1 MRFLV
6 LIAAALPIAAL
17 GDDTTTRSGLS
28 CANPAKLENHKGP
41 IPGDYV
47 FPKKDS
53 ALTSSAFTEK
63 YGLTVTGVVFR
74 HGLQGFAVPSLSAS
88 DLAKLRCD
96 PDVELI
102 TTAGGS

>member
-6 LIAAALPIAAL
+6 LIAAVLPIAAF
-17 GDDTTTRSGLS
+17 GDDTTRSGPS
-28 CANPAKLENHKGP
+28 CANPAKVENHKGP

-53 ALTSSAFTEK
+53 ALTPSAFTKK
-63 YGLTVTGVVFR
+63 YGLPVTGVVFR

-102 TTAGGS
+102 